1 MHPSSAGLIY
11 GPETHHLDH
20 LAPLCAILG
29 IPLIVTEKLIL
40 KQAQEIYPFTD
51 TLYLDCLELPF
62 FLTKNYRFVFSCFS
76 RIMLKELLFLA
87 ELLSK
92 KKIHTIWC
100 PHGNSDKGNI
110 KPYVEALCQ
119 ENLLLVYGQQ
129 MIDFF
134 NRYNLI
140 KPYVTT
146 GNFRYQ
152 FYMQHK
158 DWYDTYVTKKILLEQ
173 KKTILYA
180 PTWQDYEKSSSF
192 FSAID
197 LLIEQKPDKY
207 TLLIKPHPNLKLQHL
222 FLVEELEEKCKT
234 ITGVYFISDPI
245 PIYPLLKHCD
255 LYIGDRSSIGY
266 DFLYVNR
273 PMFFLNQNDLK
284 EPLST
289 YLFRCGQTILPQ
301 HYPNIYSLIDHEQ
314 QELTPIREEVY
325 QYAFASCSC
334 LKQLKKTIFYAL
346 DGIKDHQM

>member
-1 MHPSSAGLIY
+1 MPPSSAGLIY
-11 GPETHHLDH
+11 GPGTHHLDH

-29 IPLIVTEKLIL
+29 IPLIVTEELLL
-40 KQAQEIYPFTD
+40 KQVREVYPFVD
-51 TLYLDCLELPF
+51 ALYVDCLELPF
-62 FLTKNYRFVFSCFS
+62 FLIKNYRFVFSCFS
-76 RIMLKELLFLA
+76 RIVLNELLFLA

-92 KKIHTIWC
+92 KKIHPIWC

-110 KPYVEALCQ
+110 KPYAEALCQ

-134 NRYNLI
+134 NRHKLR
-140 KPYVTT
+140 KPYVIT

-158 DWYDTYVTKKILLEQ
+158 AWYDAYVAKKISLKQ
-173 KKTILYA
+173 KKNILYA

-192 FSAID
+192 FSVID
-197 LLIEQKPDKY
+197 FLIEQKPAKY
-207 TLLIKPHPNLKLQHL
+207 TLLIKPHPNLRLQNL
-222 FLVEELEEKCKT
+222 FLVEELEEKCKNLP
-234 ITGVYFISDPI
+234 GVYFISDPI
-245 PIYPLLKHCD
+245 PIYPLLNHCD

-266 DFLYVNR
+266 DFLHVNR

-289 YLFRCGQTILPQ
+289 YLFRCGLAISPQ
-301 HYPNIYSLIDHEQ
+301 NYSHIYSLIDQTQ
-314 QELTPIREEVY
+314 QELTPIREKVY

-334 LKQLKKTIFYAL
+334 LKELKKTIFHAL
-346 DGIKDHQM
+346 DEIKDHQI

>member
-1 MHPSSAGLIY
+1 MSPFLAGLIY
-11 GPETHHLDH
+11 GSETHHLDH

-29 IPLIVTEKLIL
+29 VPLIVTEKLLL
-40 KQAQEIYPFTD
+40 KQAQEIYPFVD
-51 TLYLDCLELPF
+51 MLYLDCLELPF
-62 FLTKNYRFVFSCFS
+62 FLIKNYRFVLSCFS
-76 RIMLKELLFLA
+76 RIMLNEFLFLA

-92 KKIHTIWC
+92 KKIYTIWC

-110 KPYVEALCQ
+110 KPYAEALYQ

-134 NRYNLI
+134 NRYKLM
-140 KPYVTT
+140 KPYVTI

-158 DWYDTYVTKKILLEQ
+158 GWYDAYVTKKILLEQ

-197 LLIEQKPDKY
+197 ILMKQKPDQY
-207 TLLIKPHPNLKLQHL
+207 TLLIKPHPNLKLQNL
-222 FLVEELEEKCKT
+222 FLVEEIEEKCKT
-234 ITGVYFISDPI
+234 IPGIYFISDLI
-245 PIYPLLKHCD
+245 PIYPLLNHCD

-266 DFLYVNR
+266 DFLHMNR
-273 PMFFLNQNDLK
+273 PMFFFNQNDLK

-289 YLFRCGQTILPQ
+289 YLFRCGQAISPQ
-301 HYPNIYSLIDHEQ
+301 HYSDIYSLIGCKQ
-314 QELTPIREEVY
+314 QELRAMRKKVY
-325 QYAFASCSC
+325 RYAFSPCPC
-334 LKQLKKTIFYAL
+334 LKQLKKTIFHAL
-346 DGIKDHQM
+346 DEIKDH

>member
-1 MHPSSAGLIY
+1 MPPSSAGLIY

-29 IPLIVTEKLIL
+29 IPLIVTEKLLL
-40 KQAQEIYPFTD
+40 KQVQEIYPFVD
-51 TLYLDCLELPF
+51 VLYLDCLELPF
-62 FLTKNYRFVFSCFS
+62 FLIKNYRFVFSCFS
-76 RIMLKELLFLA
+76 RIVLNELLFLA

-110 KPYVEALCQ
+110 KPYAEALCQ

-134 NRYNLI
+134 NRYKLI

-158 DWYDTYVTKKILLEQ
+158 DWYDAYVAKKLPLKQ

-192 FSAID
+192 FSVID
-197 LLIEQKPDKY
+197 FLIEQKPAKY
-207 TLLIKPHPNLKLQHL
+207 TLLIKPHPNLRLQNL

-234 ITGVYFISDPI
+234 LPDVYFISDPL
-245 PIYPLLKHCD
+245 PIYPLLNHCD

-266 DFLYVNR
+266 DFLHVNR

-301 HYPNIYSLIDHEQ
+301 HYANIYSLIDHEQ
-314 QELTPIREEVY
+314 QELIPIREEVY
-325 QYAFASCSC
+325 QYAFAPCSC
-334 LKQLKKTIFYAL
+334 LKELKKTIFHAL
-346 DGIKDHQM
+346 DECDS

>member
-1 MHPSSAGLIY
+1 MPPSSAGLIY

-29 IPLIVTEKLIL
+29 IPLIVTEELLL
-40 KQAQEIYPFTD
+40 KQVQEVYPFVD
-51 TLYLDCLELPF
+51 VLYLDCLELPF
-62 FLTKNYRFVFSCFS
+62 FLIKNYRFVFSCFS
-76 RIMLKELLFLA
+76 RIVLNELLFLA

-110 KPYVEALCQ
+110 KSYAEALCQ
-119 ENLLLVYGQQ
+119 ETLLLVYGQQ

-134 NRYNLI
+134 NRHKLI
-140 KPYVTT
+140 KSYVTT
-146 GNFRYQ
+146 GNFRHQ

-158 DWYDTYVTKKILLEQ
+158 AWYDAYVAKKISLEQ
-173 KKTILYA
+173 KKNILYA

-192 FSAID
+192 FSVID
-197 LLIEQKPDKY
+197 FLIEQKPAKY
-207 TLLIKPHPNLKLQHL
+207 TLLIKPHPNLRLQNL

-234 ITGVYFISDPI
+234 LPDVYFISDPI
-245 PIYPLLKHCD
+245 PIYPLLDHCD

-266 DFLYVNR
+266 DFLHVNR

-289 YLFRCGQTILPQ
+289 YLFRCGQAISPQ
-301 HYPNIYSLIDHEQ
+301 HYSNIYSLIDQMQQ
-314 QELTPIREEVY
+314 QELSSIREKVY
-325 QYAFASCSC
+325 QYAFAPCS
-334 LKQLKKTIFYAL
+334 LKELKKTIFYAL
-346 DGIKDHQM
+346 DEIKDHQI